1 MAGLTEM
8 TANTGQDR
16 GPDLDRLPD
25 FIEERDRNAAWF
37 FVGRT
42 IQVEYIERTCDLALR
57 RFREGAALAGATVLI
72 QGAPGAGKTALLK
85 HLREKWAMADAEAAP
100 AALYVDPSELGD
112 PAAIMA
118 RIAEALDP
126 AKGAEFRRT
135 TTSGG
140 EAKAGVLGV
149 GVGGTWGTA
158 TAPPPPDFGALRM
171 LFPAE
176 AWTRPLCLMVDEVQ
190 GLTQHQAA
198 LLRPL
203 HLAGDGLPI
212 VPVLA
217 GLASSQEA
225 LAKQG
230 GISRL
235 STGAVHTLGRLDAGQ
250 AAEAVQRMLACF
262 RIEAEDAE
270 AARWAALL
278 EHISDRWPQHLQNA
292 MRALGG
298 GLLQAG
304 GVLSSVDEAAVL
316 RHARAWRLESYR
328 QRRSPEMRGAVILV
342 GHLMA
347 AVRDGG
353 LHRHQIVDTI
363 RARIHDRPEGSSAR
377 RLPKGISPEDFL
389 EHLIHRGALQEGED
403 DRLVCP
409 IPSFRSF
416 LIGEAVRTM
425 FNELGDFMLEG
436 VDEHSATEHDI
447 RLLDELAREPEAL
460 DPWADGHAE

>member
-1 MAGLTEM
+1 M
-8 TANTGQDR
+8 TANTGQNYT
-16 GPDLDRLPD
+16 PDLDRLPD

-37 FVGRT
+37 FVGRST
-42 IQVEYIERTCDLALR
+42 QVEYVERTCDLAFR
-57 RFREGAALAGATVLI
+57 RFREGTALAGATVLI

-85 HLREKWAMADAEAAP
+85 HLREKWAMADAALAP

-112 PAAIMA
+112 PAAIMT
-118 RIAEALDP
+118 RIAEAIDP
-126 AKGAEFRRT
+126 AKAIEFRRT

-149 GVGGTWGTA
+149 GVGGTWGAA

-250 AAEAVQRMLACF
+250 AAEAVRRMLARF
-262 RIEAEDAE
+262 HIGAEDAE
-270 AARWAALL
+270 TERWAALL
-278 EHISDRWPQHLQNA
+278 EHDSDRWPQHLQNA
-292 MRALGG
+292 MRALGE
-298 GLLQAG
+298 GLLKAG
-304 GVLSSVDEAAVL
+304 GVLSAVDETAVL
-316 RHARAWRLESYR
+316 RRAQAWRLESYR

-342 GHLMA
+342 GHLMV
-347 AVRDGG
+347 AVGDGG
-353 LHRHQIVDTI
+353 LHRYQVVDAI
-363 RARIHDRPEGSSAR
+363 RARIRDRREGSSAR
-377 RLPKGISPEDFL
+377 RLPNGISPEEFL
-389 EHLIHRGALQEGED
+389 EHLIHRGALQEGAD

-409 IPSFRSF
+409 IPSFRAF

-425 FNELGDFMLEG
+425 FNMGEFILGG
-436 VDEHSATEHDI
+436 IGEHSPTEHDVQ
-447 RLLDELAREPEAL
+447 LLMEMGRGPEPTEPA
-460 DPWADGHAE
+460 G

>member
-1 MAGLTEM
+1 M

-42 IQVEYIERTCDLALR
+42 IQVDYIERTCDLALR

-72 QGAPGAGKTALLK
+72 QGAPGAGKTALLS
-85 HLREKWAMADAEAAP
+85 HLRKKWSMADTESAP

-112 PAAIMA
+112 PAAIMT
-118 RIAEALDP
+118 RIAETLDP
-126 AKGAEFRRT
+126 AKRAEFRRT

-140 EAKAGVLGV
+140 EAKAGVLGL
-149 GVGGTWGTA
+149 GVGGTWGAA
-158 TAPPPPDFGALRM
+158 TAPPSPDFSARRT

-176 AWTRPLCLMVDEVQ
+176 TWTRPLCLMVDEVQ

-203 HLAGDGLPI
+203 HLAGAGLPI

-225 LAKQG
+225 LVKQG
-230 GISRL
+230 GITRL

-250 AAEAVQRMLACF
+250 AAEAARRMLSCF

-270 AARWAALL
+270 AERWAALL
-278 EHISDRWPQHLQNA
+278 ERISDRWPQHLQNA
-292 MRALGG
+292 MRALGE
-298 GLLQAG
+298 GLLKAG
-304 GVLSSVDEAAVL
+304 GVLSAVDETAVL
-316 RHARAWRLESYR
+316 RRAQAWRLESYR

-347 AVRDGG
+347 AVGNGG

-363 RARIHDRPEGSSAR
+363 RARIRDRPEGSSAR
-377 RLPKGISPEDFL
+377 RLPKGVSPEDFL

-409 IPSFRSF
+409 IPSFRHF
-416 LIGEAVRTM
+416 LIAEAVRTM
-425 FNELGDFMLEG
+425 FNDSVGFVLEG
-436 VDEHSATEHDI
+436 VGEHAATEHDI
-447 RLLDELAREPEAL
+447 LLVDELAREPEAP
-460 DPWADGHAE
+460 DPWGEDEAG